1 MVKSNLLFVK
11 SVWQGTLAFAKK
23 SATFVPMKRLLQVV
37 ILSAFF
43 FPSFLVGQT
52 KGYKECILD
61 QTDRVNAMLDSA
73 AIKNLEASRIQG
85 FRILIYSGND
95 RDEAIKAKEN
105 AYLLFPK
112 ADVYMTYQVP
122 SFKVRFGDFYSR
134 LDAWTTLLKL
144 KAQFPQAVITNEI
157 VNIKP

>member
-1 MVKSNLLFVK
+1 MDKNAGLCQK
-11 SVWQGTLAFAKK
+11 T
-23 SATFVPMKRLLQVV
+23 ATFVPMKRLLQVV
-37 ILSAFF
+37 IISAFF
-43 FPSFLVGQT
+43 FPSFLFGQT
-52 KGYKECILD
+52 SRYKECTLD

-144 KAQFPQAVITNEI
+144 QAQFPQAVITNEI

>member
-11 SVWQGTLAFAKK
+11 SVLQGTLAFAKK
-23 SATFVPMKRLLQVV
+23 SATFVPMKRLLSVA
-37 ILSAFF
+37 ILFAV
-43 FPSFLVGQT
+43 LLQADLMGQE
-52 KGYKECILD
+52 YRECILD
-61 QTDRVNAMLDSA
+61 QTDQVNKLLDSL
-73 AIKNLEASRIQG
+73 AIKNLEATRIQG
-85 FRILIYSGND
+85 FRILIYSGNEHE
-95 RDEAIKAKEN
+95 EAIKAKKN
-105 AYLLFPK
+105 AYVLFPK

-144 KAQFPQAVITNEI
+144 QAQFPQAVITNEI

>member
-1 MVKSNLLFVK
+1 MVKSNLLIAK
-11 SVWQGTLAFAKK
+11 SSWQGTLAFAKK
-23 SATFVPMKRLLQVV
+23 SATFVLMKRLLPVA
-37 ILSAFF
+37 ILFAVLL
-43 FPSFLVGQT
+43 PSDLMGQE
-52 KGYKECILD
+52 YRECILD
-61 QTDRVNAMLDSA
+61 QTDQVNKLLDSL

-85 FRILIYSGND
+85 FRILIYSGNE

-105 AYLLFPK
+105 AYVLFPK

-144 KAQFPQAVITNEI
+144 QAQFPQAVITNEI

>member
-1 MVKSNLLFVK
+1 MR
-11 SVWQGTLAFAKK
+11 GTLAFAKK
-23 SATFVPMKRLLQVV
+23 SATFVPMKRLLPVA
-37 ILSAFF
+37 ILFAVLLS
-43 FPSFLVGQT
+43 SDLMGQE
-52 KGYKECILD
+52 YKECILD
-61 QTDRVNAMLDSA
+61 QTDQVNKLLDSL

-85 FRILIYSGND
+85 FRILIYSGNE

-105 AYLLFPK
+105 AYVLFPK

-144 KAQFPQAVITNEI
+144 QAQFPQAVITNEI

>member
-1 MVKSNLLFVK
+1 MVKSNLLIAK
-11 SVWQGTLAFAKK
+11 SSRQGTLAFAKK
-23 SATFVPMKRLLQVV
+23 SATFVLMKRLLPVA
-37 ILSAFF
+37 ILFAVLL
-43 FPSFLVGQT
+43 PSDLMGQE
-52 KGYKECILD
+52 YKECILD
-61 QTDRVNAMLDSA
+61 QTDQVNKLLDSL

-85 FRILIYSGND
+85 FRILIYSGNE
-95 RDEAIKAKEN
+95 REEAIKAKEN
-105 AYLLFPK
+105 AYVLFPK

-144 KAQFPQAVITNEI
+144 QAQFPQAVITNEI